1 MITLTGHKKIENL
14 KHYNRASDN
23 SKKLEMSMAIF
34 AKKKSRLV
42 QVAKPSSTITSGQL
56 IREAPNV
63 VQAEVHVENDL
74 LTAESANKK

>member
-14 KHYNRASDN
+14 KHYDRASDN

-34 AKKKSRLV
+34 AKKKSRLP
-42 QVAKPSSTITSGQL
+42 VAKPSSTITSGQL
-56 IREAPNV
+56 IAEAPNV